1 MVNKKA
7 QHTLGSISLRSS
19 SRFPLKSELVF
30 FKPVM
35 FRLG

>member
-19 SRFPLKSELVF
+19 S
-30 FKPVM
+30 
-35 FRLG
+35 